1 MTRDLNRSRIKHRP
15 LRGVQALERS
25 TILSPEWEEV
35 FWSLME
41 KDSFNSCRWCHV
53 WDYPGIDNGIEHDGP
68 ERMKQ
73 TIERKI

>member
-1 MTRDLNRSRIKHRP
+1 MGTRDLNRSRIKRRP
-15 LRGVQALERS
+15 LGKVSDTLS
-25 TILSPEWEEV
+25 TEWEEV

-68 ERMKQ
+68 EKIRQ
-73 TIERKI
+73 IVERRT